1 VPPTGSLPS
10 TPGSIAS
17 QVPPDNAMCI
27 APWVHLAVAIGG
39 AASPCCLFDGKLG
52 DARAESIP
60 DIWNGAGFRE
70 LRAAMLSGARDQRC
84 RRCFEAEE
92 TGGMSLREQFNTDLA
107 RHMPRT
113 RGVRPDDPVAPPP
126 PISLDIRFDN
136 LCNFTCRT
144 CYHGAS
150 SKWFTEAKRMNWAAA
165 PDALIESFNSPADGV
180 AALSPLLD
188 QVESIYW
195 AGGEPLL
202 QEQHYVILRRLIDL
216 GRTDVALS
224 YNTNLSNLRLGQRD
238 LFELWSHFPKIFL
251 EISIDGAGARGELI
265 REGLDWSSFTANLAR
280 VRSECPHIRI
290 GFGITV
296 SVFNVAV
303 VTEFYNELMAL
314 GQFDPNGFHFHVLLT
329 PTHYSIQILPAA
341 MKAEIARRL
350 RDFAATLPA
359 GTGPASATGER
370 ALTNPV
376 SRQLLHVAD
385 HMMAAD
391 RSAEVEQFRTVTA
404 LLDGMR
410 GRSTPTVCP
419 ELAALLKPPGATMP
433 RGISGAI
440 RRRLADLRAAVSA
453 G

>member
-1 VPPTGSLPS
+1 VPADSA
-10 TPGSIAS
+10 I
-17 QVPPDNAMCI
+17 CI

-39 AASPCCLFDGKLG
+39 AASPCCLFQGQLG
-52 DARAESIP
+52 DARVESIP
-60 DIWNGAGFRE
+60 DIWHGAGFRE
-70 LRAAMLSGARDQRC
+70 LRAAMLSGARDERCQRC
-84 RRCFEAEE
+84 FAAEE
-92 TGGMSLREQFNTDLA
+92 TGGMSLREQFNISLA
-107 RHMPRT
+107 RHMPRM
-113 RGVRPDDPVAPPP
+113 RGLPAIDPVAPPP
-126 PISLDIRFDN
+126 PVSLDIRFDN

-150 SKWFTEAKRMNWAAA
+150 SKWFTEAKRLNWTVA

-180 AALSPLLD
+180 AAVFPLLD
-188 QVESIYW
+188 QIESIYW

-238 LFELWSHFPKIFL
+238 LFELWSHFPKIYL
-251 EISIDGAGARGELI
+251 EVSIDGSGARGELI
-265 REGLDWSSFTANLAR
+265 REGLNWSNFTANLAR
-280 VRSECPHIRI
+280 VMRTCPHIRI

-296 SVFNVAV
+296 SVFNVAIL
-303 VTEFYNELMAL
+303 TDFYNELMAL
-314 GQFDPNGFHFHVLLT
+314 GQFDPNGFDFHVLLV
-329 PTHYSIQILPAA
+329 PDYYSIQILPAA

-350 RDFAATLPA
+350 RDFAETLPA
-359 GTGPASATGER
+359 GTGPATAGAGR
-370 ALTNPV
+370 FPGNPV
-376 SRQLLHVAD
+376 SRQLLHVAE

-391 RSAEVEQFRTVTA
+391 RSTEVEQFRTVTA

-410 GRSTPTVCP
+410 GRSTATVCP
-419 ELAALLKPPGATMP
+419 ELAALLKPPGASMP